1 MQVLSFFYISNF
13 VWFSDIEEMNPCKR
27 NPFIM
32 DVSSIQYWFYGL
44 EILPSLNCLC
54 WKLRK
59 NLHWFTTK
67 LEGTFCPNLIKKNSP
82 FVWGSTEVTTM
93 SLGDFVLWL
102 LGFPSLY
109 TAQIRGMT
117 LSSSFHSASN
127 QVVINPIRLA
137 ESVIDFSIPGTSN

>member
-1 MQVLSFFYISNF
+1 MLVQHSVLILRVGNPSFFELPLLKASGKPALIYH
-13 VWFSDIEEMNPCKR
+13 
-27 NPFIM
+27 
-32 DVSSIQYWFYGL
+32 
-44 EILPSLNCLC
+44 EIGRHFLP
-54 WKLRK
+54 KPHQK
-59 NLHWFTTK
+59 IF
-67 LEGTFCPNLIKKNSP
+67 P